1 MHITDTL
8 ADTLKEFD
16 QPYKIITKIS
26 YSWFDVQLCF
36 LYISLFKKLTGYE
49 ISDLLKKSCTFTLL

>member
-1 MHITDTL
+1 MSIEWKLSILSMHITDTL

-36 LYISLFKKLTGYE
+36 L
-49 ISDLLKKSCTFTLL
+49 